1 LEIRAPVS
9 GFIYGLQVF
18 GARAVVRPADPLMFI
33 VPQDRPLV
41 IATQVAPT
49 DIDVLTIGQEVSL
62 RFSALDQRTTPELYG
77 TVALVSADAFTDDAT
92 RASYYRAEIR
102 LNDGEL
108 DRLPAGTT
116 LIPGMP
122 VEAFIRTADRTP
134 LSYLSRPLMDY
145 VYRTFRD
152 G

>member
-1 LEIRAPVS
+1 
-9 GFIYGLQVF
+9 
-18 GARAVVRPADPLMFI
+18 M
-33 VPQDRPLV
+33 V
-41 IATQVAPT
+41 IATQVSPN
-49 DIDVLTIGQEVSL
+49 DIDVLTIGQEVSV

-77 TVALVSADAFTDDAT
+77 TVALVSGDAFRDPTTSA
-92 RASYYRAEIR
+92 AFYRAEIR

-108 DRLPAGTT
+108 ARLPEGTT

-134 LSYLSRPLMDY
+134 LNYLTRPLLDY
-145 VYRTFRD
+145 VARIFRD